1 MLVIFS
7 LVRKIIKSRF
17 KINKNKW
24 FLEKIKINNTQFVRI
39 GTRELV
45 VFKILRTSIVRI
57 DLFFKKNID
66 SLAHHIKFRGKK
78 E

>member
-57 DLFFKKNID
+57 DLFF
-66 SLAHHIKFRGKK
+66 
-78 E
+78 